1 MNLSANS
8 LFEQAIQAHQ
18 KGDVIQAQ
26 KLYEAALAADPQ
38 NAVAHNNLA
47 NLYYKQNNLILAR
60 QHYIKA
66 IHLEP
71 GYVAAHVNL
80 GLVLLQQNELEAAN
94 KQFNNVVALQPDLP
108 IGHQQLANLCLRN
121 NELESALEHYQT
133 VLKLQPEHTEALN
146 NSGVIYLKQNKFSEA
161 ENYFTKALL
170 FDPKHKDARNN
181 LAGLLLQQDRFAD
194 ALWNYQL
201 YLQLAPEDS
210 YARYNMGVALMAT
223 GQLEEAIKQFEQ
235 TVQLNP
241 NYIDALCNLG
251 AIYLKLDDRKQ
262 AIENYQR
269 ALSLQPNNEAI
280 QYMLNALTR
289 DAMPATAPAEYI
301 KNLFDNYAGY
311 FDKHLTETLRYKTP
325 QLLRE
330 LTHKF
335 LSAHIKILDLGCGTG
350 LSGAAFHD
358 LADKLVGIDLSPRML
373 AKAKEKNIY
382 DDLFEANILDALQNQ
397 TTKYDLVISID
408 TLVYF
413 GDLTPIFENVKKVLT
428 EKGIFAFSI
437 ESSQEKD
444 YLLNITGRYIH
455 NPAYIEK
462 LATQFDFKVF
472 ATQSITGREQDGKPA
487 AGYLFVLQK

>member
-1 MNLSANS
+1 MNPSANL

-26 KLYEAALAADPQ
+26 QLYEAVLAADSQ
-38 NAVAHNNLA
+38 NAVVHNNLA
-47 NLYYKQNNLILAR
+47 NIYYKQNNLILAR

-80 GLVLLQQNELEAAN
+80 GLVLLQQNQFEAAR
-94 KQFNNVVALQPDLP
+94 KQFNNVIAMQPELP
-108 IGHQQLANLCLRN
+108 IAHQQLANLCLRN
-121 NELESALEHYQT
+121 DELESALEHYQT
-133 VLKLQPEHTEALN
+133 VLKLQPEHVEALN
-146 NSGVIYLKQNKFSEA
+146 NSGVIYLKQNKFAEA

-181 LAGLLLQQDRFAD
+181 LAGLLLQHDRFAD
-194 ALWNYQL
+194 ALWHYQL

-210 YARYNMGVALMAT
+210 YAHYNMGVALMAT
-223 GQLEEAIKQFEQ
+223 GQLQEAIKQFEQ
-235 TVQLNP
+235 AVQLNP

-269 ALSLQPNNEAI
+269 ALTLQPDNQAI
-280 QYMLNALTR
+280 NYMLNALTGNTN
-289 DAMPATAPAEYI
+289 PTTAPTEYI

-311 FDKHLTETLRYKTP
+311 FDNHLTEILHYQTP

-330 LTHKF
+330 LANKF
-335 LSAHIKILDLGCGTG
+335 LSANIKILDLGCGTG

-358 LADKLVGIDLSPRML
+358 LANKLVGIDLSPRML

-382 DDLFEANILDALQNQ
+382 NDLVEGNILDALQKQ
-397 TTKYDLVISID
+397 TTNYNLVISID

-413 GDLTPIFENVKKVLT
+413 GDLTLIFENVKKALA
-428 EKGIFAFSI
+428 EKGIFAFSV
-437 ESSQEKD
+437 ESGKDKD
-444 YLLNITGRYIH
+444 YVLSMTGRYIH
-455 NPAYIEK
+455 NPVYIEEIAK
-462 LATQFDFKVF
+462 QFDFKVL
-472 ATQSITGREQDGKPA
+472 ATQSITGREQDGKPV
-487 AGYLFVLQK
+487 AGCLFVLQK